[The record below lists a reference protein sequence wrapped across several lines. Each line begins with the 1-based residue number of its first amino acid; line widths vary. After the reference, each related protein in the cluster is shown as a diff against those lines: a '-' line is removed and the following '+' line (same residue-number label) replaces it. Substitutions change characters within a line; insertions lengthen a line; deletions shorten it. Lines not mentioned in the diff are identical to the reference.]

1 MTPWPGAGEKQLP
14 LLVASYQLRSH
25 LGLDREAKGNPH
37 CKNGEL
43 WANSLGGYKRHRC
56 YSFFTSGLV
65 QGSVQTWTKSQEPLV
80 GKPLR
85 QNTFL

>member
-1 MTPWPGAGEKQLP
+1 MTLWLGAGEKQLP
-14 LLVASYQLRSH
+14 LLVASCQLRSH
-25 LGLDREAKGNPH
+25 LGLDREAKGNPY

-43 WANSLGGYKRHRC
+43 WANSLGGYKRRRR

-65 QGSVQTWTKSQEPLV
+65 RASVQTWTKSQEPLV